1 MEHNSVL
8 RFRQHILDGE
18 YEALFAQDTVT
29 NLRGGKPHS
38 TFEIV
43 TEGLAAQK

>member
-18 YEALFAQDTVT
+18 YEALFAQDMVT
-29 NLRGGKPHS
+29 DLRVGK
-38 TFEIV
+38 
-43 TEGLAAQK
+43 